1 LERLNLPEFKADSYA
16 QAIAETPVQ
25 KGEDAVERR
34 MREISY
40 LHLTRFVQFLLDR
53 KDGVSMAVGLE
64 VRVPFCDH
72 RLVDY
77 VFNIPW
83 HLKTFDG
90 REKSILRAATRK
102 LLPNSIAERL
112 KSPYPSTQDPA
123 YEKALRAEVAEVLE
137 NRSHPATSLLNRKV
151 VKDLLARPL
160 GTTSSIPER
169 AGLERARSISA
180 CGEGL
185 RRRAGP
191 VVNPFVSRDPHA
203 TESEDIASKFLLPL
217 ISLFSGRPG
226 SVGPRS

>member
-1 LERLNLPEFKADSYA
+1 MGVKPLFYYPTADGVLFGSEPKTILA
-16 QAIAETPVQ
+16 HPT
-25 KGEDAVERR
+25 VEPR
-34 MREISY
+34 
-40 LHLTRFVQFLLDR
+40 VN
-53 KDGVSMAVGLE
+53 KDGFRELLVLAKNPESTIYTGMCE
-64 VRVPFCDH
+64 VRPGQVVRVNRNGLAKRRYWMLTAHEHNDSNGRKMP
-72 RLVDY
+72 
-77 VFNIPW
+77 IPRR
-83 HLKTFDG
+83 KI
-90 REKSILRAATRK
+90 RPTRK
-102 LLPNSIAERL
+102 LFAPRFWR
-112 KSPYPSTQDPA
+112 T
-123 YEKALRAEVAEVLE
+123 
-137 NRSHPATSLLNRKV
+137 RSHPATSLLNRKV

-191 VVNPFVSRDPHA
+191 VVNPFVSRDPQA